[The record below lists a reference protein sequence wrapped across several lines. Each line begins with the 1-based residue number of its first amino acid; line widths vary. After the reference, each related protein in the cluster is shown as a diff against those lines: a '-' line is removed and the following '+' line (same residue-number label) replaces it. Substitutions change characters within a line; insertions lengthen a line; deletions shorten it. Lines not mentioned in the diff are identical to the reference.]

1 MNLKAILIILIFVI
15 FISAIIV
22 TYIGS
27 FNINHSCNE
36 LTLPGGY
43 TCTNF
48 TVVKVL
54 EDTTCK
60 NYTDCTNKLPLEYAR
75 MSSCPHQ
82 AICLSDK
89 CTVVCPS
96 HN

>member
-1 MNLKAILIILIFVI
+1 MKQKVVFTIILIVI
-15 FISAIIV
+15 FILAIVVI
-22 TYIGS
+22 YI
-27 FNINHSCNE
+27 NINKLKSPCNE

-96 HN
+96 HK